1 MSETE
6 RPIRVVIAD
15 DHPVTR
21 EGISTILAAA
31 PDIDVIG
38 TAKDGRE
45 AQELVKALHPD
56 ILLLD

>member
-1 MSETE
+1 M
-6 RPIRVVIAD
+6 IRIMLAD

-45 AQELVKALHPD
+45 AQKLVEALHPD